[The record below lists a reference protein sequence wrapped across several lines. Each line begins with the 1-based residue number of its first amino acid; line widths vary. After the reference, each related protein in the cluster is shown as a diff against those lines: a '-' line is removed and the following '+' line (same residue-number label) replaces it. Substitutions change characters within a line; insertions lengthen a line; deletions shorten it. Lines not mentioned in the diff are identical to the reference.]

1 MESSELKIFNT
12 FKEPI
17 YVLDKKMRIIYFN
30 ESTEIFLRNNFNLEI
45 LPGEDISKFAFDFFK
60 DVHFFYEEVSSK
72 GKLINKEVTSL
83 SNGLNYRIYIT
94 PIQLR
99 GEKSFFTKIETDKGI
114 NDSENSI
121 LNDLLLKYHY
131 SKSKTGVIIFD
142 ERGSIIYYNKKFLEI
157 MNLQKYEDYFAGRAF
172 RKIDVISLMSDSI
185 VGAEDFFRFTKK
197 SGKHGCKE
205 KDIVFK
211 NNKSY
216 KLLIDPILNNIN
228 KKVAYAFVLDE
239 NPVNEVNFHPIF
251 KKGDL
256 SVFQSAEYG
265 VMIFDRHSEIHF
277 VNNYLCKILKYEP
290 EELALQNAETFF
302 GYDENGDSIVRD
314 IYKPE
319 NLLHSRNVFL
329 EGKNKERYQFK
340 VNFRKFQNIFIY
352 AALILQGEVFGEV
365 RKEVKERNI
374 FYKLAVKLRNFNHNE
389 VSLTN
394 LNRLGLLIKNLN
406 SIMYPSLGMV
416 EADKGEILF
425 PQALDK
431 IITLLKEYNFKTQP
445 LLNEILLLLRLV
457 EPELK
462 SLNLFTK
469 INTLSKNLEECIN
482 TNSKIFSAILNE
494 KEIVMVSDIISN
506 NQDTILETVNKIKY
520 IVKTVRS
527 LLYQNFRTDIEPILM
542 KIADNYR
549 HKYTDIPIEINA
561 EKVSEVL
568 IDKDELKDMLEIL
581 FNNAYQ
587 AMNRSDSEE
596 RKIEIK
602 ILPSNNK
609 CTLQFQNIGST
620 LDEKVRERLFE
631 IGASSNSDERG
642 FGLYYIRDCITKFG
656 GDIFYDEGFKDGV
669 RFNLEFKQI

>member
-17 YVLDKKMRIIYFN
+17 YVLDKKMRVIYFN
-30 ESTEIFLRNNFNLEI
+30 DSAEIFLRNNFNLEI

-72 GKLINKEVTSL
+72 GKLINKEVTAL
-83 SNGLNYRIYIT
+83 SNGLKYRIHIT

-99 GEKSFFTKIETDKGI
+99 GDKSFFTKIETEEGI
-114 NDSENSI
+114 IDSENSSWNE
-121 LNDLLLKYHY
+121 LFLKYHFN
-131 SKSKTGVIIFD
+131 KSKNGVIIFD
-142 ERGSIIYYNKKFLEI
+142 ERGGIIYYNKKFLELL
-157 MNLQKYEDYFAGRAF
+157 NLQKYEDYFAGRTF
-172 RKIDVISLMSDSI
+172 KKIDVISLMSDSI
-185 VGAEDFFRFTKK
+185 VGAEDFFQFTKR
-197 SGKHGCKE
+197 SGKHGYKE

-216 KLLIDPILNNIN
+216 KFRIDPILNQSN
-228 KKVAYAFVLDE
+228 KKVACAFVLDE
-239 NPVNEVNFHPIF
+239 NPISEINFHPFF

-256 SVFQSAEYG
+256 TVFQSADYG
-265 VMIFDRHSEIHF
+265 VLIFDRHSEIHF
-277 VNNYLCKILKYEP
+277 ANNYLCNILKYEP
-290 EELALQNAETFF
+290 EELTLQNAETFF
-302 GYDENGDSIVRD
+302 GFDENGESIISD
-314 IYKPE
+314 IYRPE
-319 NLLHSRNVFL
+319 NLSHSRNLVL
-329 EGKNKERYQFK
+329 EGKNKEKYQFK

-352 AALILQGEVFGEV
+352 AGLIFQGEMFTEV

-389 VSLTN
+389 ASLTN

-416 EADKGEILF
+416 DEEKGEILF

-431 IITLLKEYNFKTQP
+431 IISLINDYNFKTQP

-469 INTLSKNLEECIN
+469 INTLSTNLEECIN

-494 KEIVMVSDIISN
+494 KEIVVASDIISN

-527 LLYQNFRTDIEPILM
+527 LLYQNFRTDIEPILL

-549 HKYTDIPIEINA
+549 HKYNDIPIDIIT
-561 EKVSEVL
+561 EKVPEVL

-587 AMNRSDSEE
+587 AMNRSDYEE

-620 LDEKVRERLFE
+620 LDEKVKEKLFE

-642 FGLYYIRDCITKFG
+642 FGLYYVKDCITKFG

>member
-1 MESSELKIFNT
+1 M
-12 FKEPI
+12 
-17 YVLDKKMRIIYFN
+17 
-30 ESTEIFLRNNFNLEI
+30 
-45 LPGEDISKFAFDFFK
+45 
-60 DVHFFYEEVSSK
+60 
-72 GKLINKEVTSL
+72 
-83 SNGLNYRIYIT
+83 
-94 PIQLR
+94 
-99 GEKSFFTKIETDKGI
+99 
-114 NDSENSI
+114 
-121 LNDLLLKYHY
+121 
-131 SKSKTGVIIFD
+131 
-142 ERGSIIYYNKKFLEI
+142 
-157 MNLQKYEDYFAGRAF
+157 
-172 RKIDVISLMSDSI
+172 
-185 VGAEDFFRFTKK
+185 
-197 SGKHGCKE
+197 
-205 KDIVFK
+205 
-211 NNKSY
+211 
-216 KLLIDPILNNIN
+216 
-228 KKVAYAFVLDE
+228 
-239 NPVNEVNFHPIF
+239 
-251 KKGDL
+251 
-256 SVFQSAEYG
+256 
-265 VMIFDRHSEIHF
+265 
-277 VNNYLCKILKYEP
+277 
-290 EELALQNAETFF
+290 
-302 GYDENGDSIVRD
+302 
-314 IYKPE
+314 
-319 NLLHSRNVFL
+319 HSRNVFL

-352 AALILQGEVFGEV
+352 AALILQGDVFGEV

-609 CTLQFQNIGST
+609 CTLQFQNIGSRI
-620 LDEKVRERLFE
+620 DEKVRERLFE